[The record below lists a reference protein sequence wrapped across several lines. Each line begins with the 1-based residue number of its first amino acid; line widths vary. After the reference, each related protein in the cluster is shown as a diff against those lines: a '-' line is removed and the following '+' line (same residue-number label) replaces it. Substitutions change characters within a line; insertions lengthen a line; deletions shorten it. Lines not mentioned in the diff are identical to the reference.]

1 MICPEN
7 RCIYLRDIMY
17 ERLPHLRS
25 FQIHADGYSQRT
37 ALDPEGRRCSSR
49 SFLFRAFAEH
59 GAKVNPGAS
68 GTRMRAIFAAIID
81 NVRGITG

>member
-1 MICPEN
+1 MSCPEN
-7 RCIYLRDIMY
+7 RYIYLRDIMY

-25 FQIHADGYSQRT
+25 FQIHADGYSKRT
-37 ALDPEGRRCSSR
+37 ALEPEDRRCSSR
-49 SFLFRAFAEH
+49 SFLFRAFAKR

-68 GTRMRAIFAAIID
+68 GTRMREVFAAIKD